1 MEEATGADNDPATRA
16 RTSTAMID
24 SSDEEGE
31 GNEDGLD
38 DNEVQPSE
46 PIRLRPFAKSDY
58 LLREAPM
65 SVEQEDWAKGR
76 MRTAHDYFIEHMASR
91 PGYGEIMLMLD
102 PEDGAATSQ
111 YQPTGGEAAAAKD
124 ENKKIWAWLKGLPTA
139 GDLSTQIEAGLAS
152 AIVQTISVKRGE
164 YMDLYKR
171 VMEQSNDERE
181 RQDATDW
188 NEGYKD
194 AKRWREGMQMALRL
208 MWGVAAFNQNSN
220 GPWVALLAWWLRLRA
235 KAHVE
240 DTFGGQGEL
249 ITNVVQGKE
258 LCGKYSNKMSS
269 KGWRENSQYGLWR
282 GLWAFMERLVFWLKR
297 NNGVTVVDQANA
309 LSVDPEFIEATS
321 WENLGIRLRDRRP

>member
-258 LCGKYSNKMSS
+258 LN
-269 KGWRENSQYGLWR
+269 
-282 GLWAFMERLVFWLKR
+282 
-297 NNGVTVVDQANA
+297 VDA
-309 LSVDPEFIEATS
+309 P
-321 WENLGIRLRDRRP
+321 